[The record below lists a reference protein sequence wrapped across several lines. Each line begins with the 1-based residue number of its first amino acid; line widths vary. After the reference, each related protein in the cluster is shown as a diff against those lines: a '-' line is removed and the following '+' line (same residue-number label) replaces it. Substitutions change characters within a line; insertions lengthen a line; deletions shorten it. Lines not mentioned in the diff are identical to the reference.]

1 MSVNNLKK
9 ERRKFNEKKKE
20 GREERGRPEIKL

>member
-9 ERRKFNEKKKE
+9 EREKFNEKKKE
-20 GREERGRPEIKL
+20 GREERGRPVFML

>member
-9 ERRKFNEKKKE
+9 GKGKFNEKKKE
-20 GREERGRPEIKL
+20 GREERGQPEIKL